1 MNAKGLL
8 CGVSLIVSSSVA
20 VAAGNTYTILDG
32 QTDWTVAASYK
43 DATSAPGAGD
53 TVVIPAHATVSL
65 NCSTDAASLEL
76 VRKLRNICL
85 TSDDSRLE
93 ITVDGSD
100 EVEIPVSIT
109 AYQYAGKTLPG
120 LYDYTGGP
128 IVKKGT
134 GTLHLSSSGFYAIN
148 STVYDYYATLCVE
161 AGTLKVQQDY
171 GKDASTLGRVTV
183 NQGATF
189 FVPYTSTKADGGST
203 KVMSF
208 SGAGTV
214 TNDHAAVVYF
224 CGKRSRGDYGVFSG
238 SLGGPLKFA
247 VNSELDLDAQALT
260 GVSWINYSGSDVW
273 NLNNRGRLA
282 YGNLATANNM
292 PTAFGYYTTGVNI
305 WLQRSGFTL
314 EYVGDQEFTTVQPFV
329 FQAPGI
335 YPVVFD
341 GGWHGGVTFNGQ
353 WQRMYSTTGGQGIVL
368 TGSNTVACVLN
379 NNISDNTESANA
391 DGRGHTLYISK
402 EGTGTWFMKDA
413 PSEWRKN
420 FASGIS
426 INEGVLQY
434 DTLAQK
440 GQVCALGVGTNLT
453 DGVLGT
459 VDTNA
464 EHRVSYGVRFGAPTL
479 SGELK
484 TSGRLEYVTDTVN
497 AFTTNREFGVDGT
510 GGFLAN
516 NTNAAI
522 VYAGGVYSVSTNDAT
537 LCLDGT
543 GTVENVVL
551 NVADGTTPLSILKEG
566 SGTWALG
573 GDLAFTGDITVKGG
587 TLLIR
592 KPTHYTWYRWTV
604 TGLWGTTENAVQYH
618 ELGFFDKDGNNQ
630 VLDTLECKE
639 AHRLTG
645 NGNAS
650 RQNYMALLPGTAQH
664 HFNGNF
670 YVGDGS
676 GASAGYKL
684 TLDRGFDGAYNGISQ
699 YGVKYQ
705 MAHPKTGNWC
715 HPVQEDPSTWLP
727 LTVRLREN
735 AHEVTC
741 FDFANVGGTW
751 SANNGLTCISNCIVE
766 ASLDGIHWDTLT
778 NMFGAA
784 RHYDGGMWSCQGGY
798 TDGEEGTHTSRFPD
812 SFPNRNPHYNSY
824 PLVGHP
830 AKLPTVLDPVGYV
843 SVTGGGCLKA
853 DKSGTAP
860 AITISKLKLD
870 TASGGTIDGFAF
882 AADGTIDVPDVK
894 SLEKGAQ
901 LPITFENVD
910 AEDIAKLSNWTLTAG
925 SRTVS
930 SREIAVRDGKL
941 YVEAKGLLLIVR

>member
-1 MNAKGLL
+1 MKKLL
-8 CGVSLIVSSSVA
+8 VVVFMASLA
-20 VAAGNTYTILDG
+20 QATFANRTNTIKDG
-32 QTDWTVAASYK
+32 ASNWA
-43 DATSAPGAGD
+43 DANSYVDPSFVPGAD
-53 TVVIPAHATVSL
+53 DVVVIPAHATVGL
-65 NCSTDAASLEL
+65 NCSTDAASLAI
-76 VRKLRNICL
+76 VKGLRNICL
-85 TSDDSRLE
+85 TSDDSRFE
-93 ITVDGSD
+93 ITVDGAD
-100 EVEIPVSIT
+100 EFEIPVSIT

-134 GTLHLSSSGFYAIN
+134 GTLHLSSKGFYAISSN
-148 STVYDYYATLCVE
+148 IYDYYSTICVE

-171 GKDASTLGRVTV
+171 GQTACTLGRVIV
-183 NQGATF
+183 NAGATF
-189 FVPYTSTKADGGST
+189 FVPYTSTRTDGGST

-247 VNSELDLDAQALT
+247 VNSEYDLDAQALT
-260 GVSWINYSGSDVW
+260 GASWIDYSGSDVW

-282 YGNLATANNM
+282 YDNLATAINM
-292 PTAFGYYTTGVNI
+292 PSAFGYYKSGNNI

-314 EYVGDQEFTTVQPFV
+314 EYVGDKEFTTVQSFV

-335 YPVVFD
+335 YPIVFD

-379 NNISDNTESANA
+379 NNISDNTESSNA
-391 DGRGHTLYISK
+391 GGRGHTLYISK
-402 EGTGTWFMKDA
+402 EGTGTWFMKNPA
-413 PSEWRKN
+413 NAVRKV

-426 INEGVLQY
+426 VNEGVLQY
-434 DTLAQK
+434 EMLAEK
-440 GQVCALGVGTNLT
+440 GQVCSLGVGTNLT

-459 VDTNA
+459 EDTNA

-479 SGELK
+479 AGELK
-484 TSGRLEYVTDTVN
+484 TSGRLEYVNDTVN

-516 NTNAAI
+516 NAKAAV

-543 GTVENVVL
+543 GSVENVVL
-551 NVADGTTPLSILKEG
+551 NVADGTKPLSVLKEG

-587 TLLIR
+587 TLSIR

-604 TGLWGTTENAVQYH
+604 TGLWGTVDNYIQYH

-630 VLDTLECKE
+630 VLDTQECEE
-639 AHRLTG
+639 AHRQTG

-676 GASAGYKL
+676 GDSAGYKL
-684 TLDRGFDGAYNGISQ
+684 KLDRGFDGAYNGIST

-705 MAHPKTGNWC
+705 MAHPNTGAWC
-715 HPVQEDPSTWLP
+715 HPVQEDPSSWLP

-751 SANNGLTCISNCIVE
+751 SASGGLTCISNCIVE

-798 TDGEEGTHTSRFPD
+798 TDGEETHKSRFTD

-830 AKLPTVLDPVGYV
+830 AKLPTVLDPAGYV
-843 SVTGGGCLKA
+843 SVSGGGRLKA

-860 AITISKLKLD
+860 AITISKLRVFCAD
-870 TASGGTIDGFAF
+870 TAGTVDGFAL
-882 AADGTIDVPDVK
+882 ADVGTIDVPDIK
-894 SLEKGAQ
+894 ANKGKVQ
-901 LPITFENVD
+901 LPISFENVD
-910 AEDIAKLSNWTLTAG
+910 PEEIAKLANWTLTANGTSIG
-925 SRTVS
+925 SRALEVS
-930 SREIAVRDGKL
+930 NGKV
-941 YVEAKGLLLIVR
+941 YVEPKGLVLIVR

>member
-1 MNAKGLL
+1 MKTCYVFL
-8 CGVSLIVSSSVA
+8 
-20 VAAGNTYTILDG
+20 AAGLAASVTWASGVTYTIKDG
-32 QTDWTVAASYK
+32 ASNWAAASSFK
-43 DATSAPGAGD
+43 DAASAPGED
-53 TVVIPAHATVSL
+53 DIVVVPAHATVYL
-65 NCSTDAASLEL
+65 NCSTDAASFAI
-76 VRKLRNICL
+76 VKKLRNIFF
-85 TSDDSRLE
+85 TSDDSRFE
-93 ITVDGSD
+93 ISVGGSD
-100 EVEIPVSIT
+100 EVEIPVSMT
-109 AYQYAGKTLPG
+109 AFRFDGKTLSG
-120 LYDYTGGP
+120 TLDYTGGP

-134 GTLHLSSSGFYAIN
+134 GTLHLSSSGFHTSGATN
-148 STVYDYYATLCVE
+148 NNVYDYYATICVE
-161 AGTLKVQQDY
+161 EGTLKVQQDY
-171 GKDASTLGRVTV
+171 KKDASALGRVTV
-183 NQGATF
+183 KDGATF
-189 FVPYTSTKADGGST
+189 FVPYTSAKADGGST
-203 KVMSF
+203 RVMSF

-292 PTAFGYYTTGVNI
+292 PTAFGYYTSGVNI

-353 WQRMYSTTGGQGIVL
+353 WQRMYSTTGGQGVVL

-391 DGRGHTLYISK
+391 GGRGHTLYISK
-402 EGTGTWFMKDA
+402 EGTGTWFMKNPANDV
-413 PSEWRKN
+413 RKA

-426 INEGVLQY
+426 INEGILQY

-459 VDTNA
+459 ADTNA

-516 NTNAAI
+516 NAKAAI

-587 TLLIR
+587 TLLVR

-639 AHRLTG
+639 VHRLTG

-650 RQNYMALLPGTAQH
+650 RRNYMALLPGTAQH

-670 YVGDGS
+670 SVGDGS
-676 GASAGYKL
+676 GASVGYKL
-684 TLDRGFDGAYNGISQ
+684 TLDRGFDGAYNGIST

-705 MAHPKTGNWC
+705 MAHPSTGNWC

-727 LTVRLREN
+727 LTVRLRED

-741 FDFANVGGTW
+741 FDFANVGGNW
-751 SANNGLTCISNCIVE
+751 SATGGQTCISNCIVE

-778 NMFGAA
+778 NMYGAA

-830 AKLPTVLDPVGYV
+830 AKLPTVLDPAGYV
-843 SVTGGGCLKA
+843 SVTGGGRLKA

-860 AITISKLKLD
+860 AITISKLRLD
-870 TASGGTIDGFAF
+870 TVSGGTIDGFAF
-882 AADGTIDVPDVK
+882 AADGTIDIVGDMDAAK
-894 SLEKGAQ
+894 LQ
-901 LPITFENVD
+901 LPVTVENSETFGNVTD
-910 AEDIAKLSNWTLTAG
+910 WTVLRNGKRSSYTLGYNPVTGKL
-925 SRTVS
+925 TVS
-930 SREIAVRDGKL
+930 KPGAI
-941 YVEAKGLLLIVR
+941 LIVR